1 MQRDAR
7 RVNLGGRETWGTE
20 ILSAELRGETED
32 EADDGYVSVL
42 QPATCQ
48 AVPWL
53 RVPLRGEKCTK
64 NKGQIKHALIL
75 SH

>member
-1 MQRDAR
+1 
-7 RVNLGGRETWGTE
+7 VSWGTQ
-20 ILSAELRGETED
+20 IVSAELCRETED
-32 EADDGYVSVL
+32 EAGDGYIGVL
-42 QPATCQ
+42 QPATSQ

-53 RVPLRGEKCTK
+53 PEPLREEKCTK

>member
-1 MQRDAR
+1 MS
-7 RVNLGGRETWGTE
+7 WGTQ
-20 ILSAELRGETED
+20 IVSAELCRETED

-42 QPATCQ
+42 QPATRQ
-48 AVPWL
+48 AAPWL